1 MTSWKG
7 AGMFE
12 VETRMSNEYD
22 IYRNNFLTLDIY
34 YGELTRRIVEMTPS
48 YVMESFFSKFVSC
61 KSVRILHGVDIPD
74 MHEPRLGVA
83 NWGSNCIFDTICFAA
98 VGFGWLASR
107 YSGVIMGTMVSQIIS
122 LTIVHSTVHSGADQR
137 KHQSSASLAFVRGI
151 HRGPVNSSHK
161 WPVTRKMFPFDDVI
175 MLAR

>member
-1 MTSWKG
+1 MRWKNIWPVEKEPVW
-7 AGMFE
+7 FE

-34 YGELTRRIVEMTPS
+34 YGELTRRVVEMTPS

-83 NWGSNCIFDTICFAA
+83 DWGSNCIFDIICFTA
-98 VGFGWLASR
+98 VGFGLLASR
-107 YSGVIMGTMVSQIIS
+107 YSDVIMGTMVSQITS
-122 LTIVHSTVHSGADQR
+122 LTIVYSTVHSGADQR
-137 KHQSSASLAFVRGI
+137 KASKLRTTGLCAGNSPETGKFLAQMASYAENVSI
-151 HRGPVNSSHK
+151 
-161 WPVTRKMFPFDDVI
+161 
-175 MLAR
+175 